1 MTVIPSNP
9 SFHMGTQTLI
19 FLLLEVMKGV
29 HVKQHFHVYF
39 DFLLN
44 KKCKQEEFQFFFF
57 FFPVRSQ
64 R

>member
-1 MTVIPSNP
+1 
-9 SFHMGTQTLI
+9 MGTQTLI

-57 FFPVRSQ
+57 FSGEITEINQVCATLLNS
-64 R
+64 

>member
-1 MTVIPSNP
+1 
-9 SFHMGTQTLI
+9 MGTQTLI

-57 FFPVRSQ
+57 SSEIIEINQVCATLLNS
-64 R
+64 